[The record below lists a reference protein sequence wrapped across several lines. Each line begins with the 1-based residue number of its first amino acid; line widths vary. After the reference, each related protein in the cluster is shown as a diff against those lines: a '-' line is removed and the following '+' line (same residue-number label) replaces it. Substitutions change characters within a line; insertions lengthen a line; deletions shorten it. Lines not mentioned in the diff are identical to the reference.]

1 MTSYMRKGREHINSQ
16 ILTERKRPTS
26 TSSSSHSE
34 STSLI
39 SLTCCTRARTNK
51 SNVKRQRTRGR
62 GNGRKRGAT
71 HVDVEADV
79 AHDLR
84 RGAADVGAGAHGHG
98 RAREGE
104 QRLRVFLC
112 AREPRGVFVAPT
124 FITALALVR
133 RQVIDR
139 GLALKVVRPP
149 RLSVRLGIELE
160 KRRERL
166 LRAPETDQSVS
177 TAHKPKV
184 SEPGGGGGGRT
195 EKGTVS
201 NVSGSRSG
209 VARSYGDVYVYGYG
223 YVWRFVLGPQDA
235 LGCGDS
241 GGESSAW
248 AGGASECRCAWAWAG
263 GRGS

>member
-1 MTSYMRKGREHINSQ
+1 M
-16 ILTERKRPTS
+16 
-26 TSSSSHSE
+26 
-34 STSLI
+34 
-39 SLTCCTRARTNK
+39 
-51 SNVKRQRTRGR
+51 
-62 GNGRKRGAT
+62 
-71 HVDVEADV
+71 
-79 AHDLR
+79 
-84 RGAADVGAGAHGHG
+84 
-98 RAREGE
+98 
-104 QRLRVFLC
+104 FLC
-112 AREPRGVFVAPT
+112 AGEARGVFVAPT

-149 RLSVRLGIELE
+149 RLPVWLGVELE
-160 KRRERL
+160 ERRERL

-209 VARSYGDVYVYGYG
+209 VARLYGDGYGYG

-248 AGGASECRCAWAWAG
+248 ASGASECRCGWAWAGAG